1 LNNHFDMPFQVPFTH
16 RLRFTQDCFGS
27 DWQVLASL
35 LQSSGEQSAKV
46 QVWLDSGLTDACPE
60 MLNQVQRRFLGESSI
75 ELVSDVCSLPGG
87 EIIKNDPNYVEQI
100 LQAIDRDALDRRSYV
115 VAIGG
120 GAVLDAVGF
129 AAGVAHRGIRLIRIP
144 STTLAQADSG
154 VGVKN
159 AVNAFGKKNWKGTF
173 SVPWAVVND
182 QKLLASQ
189 PDREFLGGFSEA
201 VKVSLLKSQDS
212 FRHIVANAEKI
223 ANRNMEAALQAIR
236 NSVLLH
242 LDHITLGGDPFELL
256 EARPL
261 DFGHWS
267 AHKLEALTN
276 YELRHGEAV
285 SIGVALDTI
294 YSSLA
299 LGLDPTVVT
308 TVVQTLRQ
316 LRLPVFHKQLL
327 DPEVFSG
334 LEEFRQHLGGR
345 LTLTMLQSIG
355 NPVDVHEVDL
365 RRMKLAIGRL
375 QELSETRLISMNHPA
390 AESSLPQPHPP
401 QIADRQDASCPSG

>member
-1 LNNHFDMPFQVPFTH
+1 MPFQVPFTH

-46 QVWLDSGLTDACPE
+46 QVWLDSGLTDACSE

-87 EIIKNDPNYVEQI
+87 EIIKNDPSYVEQI

-182 QKLLASQ
+182 QTLLASQ

-242 LDHITLGGDPFELL
+242 LDHITVGGDPFELL

-327 DPEVFSG
+327 DPEIFSG

-375 QELSETRLISMNHPA
+375 QELSEMRLISMNHPA

>member
-1 LNNHFDMPFQVPFTH
+1 LNNHFDIPFQVSFTH
-16 RLRFTQDCFGS
+16 QLRFTQDCFGS

-35 LQSSGEQSAKV
+35 LQGSGEQSAKV
-46 QVWLDSGLTDACPE
+46 QVWLDSGLTVANPD
-60 MLNQVQRRFLGESSI
+60 LLGHVHRRFLGEPSI
-75 ELVSDVCSLPGG
+75 ELVSDVSTLPGG
-87 EIIKNDPNYVEQI
+87 EVIKNDSSYVEQI

-129 AAGVAHRGIRLIRIP
+129 AAAVAHRGIRLIRVP

-159 AVNAFGKKNWKGTF
+159 AVNAFQKKNWKGTF

-182 QKLLASQ
+182 QRLLESQ
-189 PDREFLGGFSEA
+189 PDREFLCGFSEA
-201 VKVSLLKSQDS
+201 VKVSLLKSHDS
-212 FRHIVANAEKI
+212 FRQIAADAEKI
-223 ANRNMEAALQAIR
+223 ANRDIDAALRAVR
-236 NSVLLH
+236 SSVLLH

-285 SIGVALDTI
+285 AIGVALDTI

-299 LGLDPTVVT
+299 LGLDPAVVT
-308 TVVQTLRQ
+308 SVVDTLRQ
-316 LRLPVFHKQLL
+316 LRLPVFHKKLL

-355 NPVDVHEVDL
+355 NPIDVHEVDL
-365 RRMKLAIGRL
+365 RKMKQAISRL
-375 QELSETRLISMNHPA
+375 QELSETRSISVNHPPS
-390 AESSLPQPHPP
+390 ESSLPQPHPP
-401 QIADRQDASCPSG
+401 QIGNRQDASCQTR